1 MIRFQKKLI
10 ELEDAAI
17 ISGNQSEYHIISSVS
32 EQVKQS
38 RKGMSGEFKQHLKIQ
53 MHAREVSGFDSWS
66 RYLKFVTAVQR
77 AVHSESDS
85 SLDDAVKDAKKKV
98 RSLAITTGER
108 KTPKDLFPNSLLTK
122 DSEWPEDKG
131 DCVFDF
137 NNVQCPYGEKC
148 FRNHV
153 NSSKSSSSSA
163 ATNGS
168 NSSPPKMRAIEIQ
181 MRKLSAQKERLQ
193 LEEEESGIFSSSSE
207 DGDPPARP
215 LPPYGTPSSSRS
227 SGSKN

>member
-1 MIRFQKKLI
+1 M
-10 ELEDAAI
+10 
-17 ISGNQSEYHIISSVS
+17 SS
-32 EQVKQS
+32 
-38 RKGMSGEFKQHLKIQ
+38 EFKQQLKVQ
-53 MHAREVSGFDSWS
+53 MHARQVVGFGSWAK
-66 RYLKFVTAVQR
+66 YLKFVTSVQR
-77 AVHSESDS
+77 AVHSDTDASSDEGN
-85 SLDDAVKDAKKKV
+85 KDVISKKKI
-98 RSLAITTGER
+98 RSLVITTGER

-137 NNVQCPYGEKC
+137 NNVQCPYGDKC

-153 NSSKSSSSSA
+153 NNSKSSSSSA

-168 NSSPPKMRAIEIQ
+168 NSSSPKMRAIDIQ

-207 DGDPPARP
+207 DDDPPARP
-215 LPPYGTPSSSRS
+215 LPPYRSPSSSRS